1 MPVLHNK
8 IKQKNPPRNMGM
20 RSLKNRFIKTSAG
33 QVQMLNGKE
42 EIAACVLNVTSFYC
56 HYNHL
61 KELMLVE
68 LVPASLQG
76 KQAQTGLIIL

>member
-1 MPVLHNK
+1 
-8 IKQKNPPRNMGM
+8 
-20 RSLKNRFIKTSAG
+20 
-33 QVQMLNGKE
+33 MLNGKK
-42 EIAACVLNVTSFYC
+42 EIAACILNVTFFYC

-68 LVPASLQG
+68 LVPASPQG